1 MASGSLSLL
10 ESAKYGND
18 QLAAGVVETLIQ
30 ESPILEMLPFTAIQ
44 GNALKVN
51 VEDTLPAPAFRNV
64 NENYSRTFGTDTE
77 RFFGCSILGGEVFI
91 DNYIVRVQANQ
102 ISAKARQYA
111 KFAKAMSRTFDKYF
125 FDGTGTA
132 KDFKGINAL
141 IDDGLGQT
149 IDQSGNTLGTD
160 GTGGA
165 LTLAKMDEAM
175 DLLRNQSS
183 PDALLMN
190 RTLRRKVTSL
200 ARNTSGYFTLLDVG
214 EDMLGRQVSTYNG
227 VPIRIIGDDKDG
239 AAILD
244 FDENPGDGGTDCSS
258 IYSIAFGTDE
268 NVYGILG
275 LGGSFDVVDFGETE
289 ASPGHMGRVECYP
302 GVVVANSFSV
312 VRHGGIT
319 NA

>member
-18 QLAAGVVETLIQ
+18 QLASGVVETLIQ
-30 ESPILEMLPFTAIQ
+30 ESPILEMLPFTAIS
-44 GNALKVN
+44 GNALKVS

-64 NENYSRTFGTDTE
+64 NENYTRTFGTDTE

-111 KFAKAMSRTFDKYF
+111 KFAKAMSRTFDASF
-125 FDGTGTA
+125 FDGTGTS

-141 IDDGLGQT
+141 IDEGLGQKVAMAT
-149 IDQSGNTLGTD
+149 NGA
-160 GTGGA
+160 A
-165 LTLAKMDEAM
+165 LTLDKMDEAM
-175 DLLRNQSS
+175 DSVRNQSS

-190 RTLRRKVTSL
+190 RTVRRKVTSL

-214 EDMLGRQVSTYNG
+214 EDALGRQVSTYNG
-227 VPIRIIGDDKDG
+227 VPIRIIGDDKAG

-244 FDENPGDGGTDCSS
+244 FDETQGSSSVTSS
-258 IYSIAFGTDE
+258 IYALAFGTDE

-289 ASPGHMGRVECYP
+289 ASPGHLGRVEVYP
-302 GVVVANSFSV
+302 GVVIANSFSA
-312 VRHGGIT
+312 VRLHGIT

>member
-64 NENYSRTFGTDTE
+64 NETYTRTYGTDTE

-141 IDDGLGQT
+141 IDEGLGQKV
-149 IDQSGNTLGTD
+149 IQASGGGT
-160 GTGGA
+160 

-175 DLLRNQSS
+175 DTVRNQSS

-190 RTLRRKVTSL
+190 RTLRRKITSL

-239 AAILD
+239 SAILD
-244 FDENPGDGGTDCSS
+244 FDENPGDGTSDCSS

-319 NA
+319 NT

>member
-64 NENYSRTFGTDTE
+64 NETYSRTYGTDTE

-141 IDDGLGQT
+141 IDEGLGQKV
-149 IDQSGNTLGTD
+149 IQASGGGT
-160 GTGGA
+160 
-165 LTLAKMDEAM
+165 LTLDKMDEAM
-175 DLLRNQSS
+175 DTVRNQSS

-190 RTLRRKVTSL
+190 RTLRRKITSL

-239 AAILD
+239 NAILD
-244 FDENPGDGGTDCSS
+244 FDEDPGDTTTDCSS
-258 IYSIAFGTDE
+258 IYSIAFGTDD

-312 VRHGGIT
+312 VRHYGIHD
-319 NA
+319 A

>member
-18 QLAAGVVETLIQ
+18 QLASGVVETLIQ
-30 ESPILEMLPFTAIQ
+30 ESPILEMLPFTAIS
-44 GNALKVN
+44 GNALKVT

-111 KFAKAMSRTFDKYF
+111 KFAKAMSRTFDASF
-125 FDGTGTA
+125 FDGTGTS

-141 IDDGLGQT
+141 IDEGLGQKV
-149 IDQSGNTLGTD
+149 SMGTN
-160 GTGGA
+160 GAA
-165 LTLAKMDEAM
+165 LTLDKMDEAM
-175 DLLRNQSS
+175 DSVRNQSS

-190 RTLRRKVTSL
+190 RTVRRKVTSL

-214 EDMLGRQVSTYNG
+214 EDALGRQVSTYNG
-227 VPIRIIGDDKDG
+227 VPIRIIGDDKAG

-244 FDENPGDGGTDCSS
+244 FDETQGSSSVTSS
-258 IYSIAFGTDE
+258 IYALAFGTDE

-289 ASPGHMGRVECYP
+289 ASPGHLGRVEVYP
-302 GVVVANSFSV
+302 GVVIANSFSA
-312 VRHGGIT
+312 VRLHGIT

>member
-10 ESAKYGND
+10 EAAKYGSD
-18 QLAAGVVETLIQ
+18 QLASGVVETLIQ
-30 ESPILEMLPFTAIQ
+30 ESPILEMLPFTAIA

-51 VEDTLPAPAFRNV
+51 VEDTLPSPGFRNV
-64 NENYSRTFGTDTE
+64 NESYTRSHGTDTE

-111 KFAKAMSRTFDKYF
+111 KFAKAMSRTFDASF
-125 FDGTGTA
+125 FDGTGTN

-141 IDDGLGQT
+141 IDEGLGQK
-149 IDQSGNTLGTD
+149 QAAHANGA
-160 GTGGA
+160 A
-165 LTLAKMDEAM
+165 LTLDMLDESMDSV
-175 DLLRNQSS
+175 RNQSS

-214 EDMLGRQVSTYNG
+214 EDALGRQVSTYNG

-239 AAILD
+239 SAILD
-244 FDENPGDGGTDCSS
+244 FDETQGSSSVTSS
-258 IYSIAFGTDE
+258 IYCLAFGTDE

-289 ASPGHMGRVECYP
+289 SAPGHLGRVEVYP
-302 GVVVANSFSV
+302 GVVIANSFSA
-312 VRHGGIT
+312 VRLHGVT

>member
-141 IDDGLGQT
+141 IDEGLGQKV
-149 IDQSGNTLGTD
+149 IQASGGGT
-160 GTGGA
+160 

-175 DLLRNQSS
+175 DTVRNQSS

-190 RTLRRKVTSL
+190 RTLRRKITSL

-239 AAILD
+239 NAILA
-244 FDENPGDGGTDCSS
+244 FDENPGDGTSDCSS
-258 IYSIAFGTDE
+258 IYSISFGTDE

-289 ASPGHMGRVECYP
+289 ASPGHLGRVECYP

-312 VRHGGIT
+312 VRHYGIHD
-319 NA
+319 A

>member
-64 NENYSRTFGTDTE
+64 NETYTRSFGTDTE

-141 IDDGLGQT
+141 IDEGLGQKHPVAT
-149 IDQSGNTLGTD
+149 N
-160 GTGGA
+160 GGA
-165 LTLAKMDEAM
+165 LTLALMDEAN
-175 DLLRNQSS
+175 DLLRSQSS

-190 RTLRRKVTSL
+190 RTIRRKITSL

-239 AAILD
+239 SAILD
-244 FDENPGDGGTDCSS
+244 FDETQGSS
-258 IYSIAFGTDE
+258 DVTSSVYAISYGTDE

-312 VRHGGIT
+312 VRLHGIT

>member
-64 NENYSRTFGTDTE
+64 NETYSRTYGTDTE

-141 IDDGLGQT
+141 IDEKLGQKKEVAT
-149 IDQSGNTLGTD
+149 NGGT
-160 GTGGA
+160 
-165 LTLAKMDEAM
+165 LTLALMDETN
-175 DLLRNQSS
+175 DLLRGQSS

-190 RTLRRKVTSL
+190 RTLRRKITSL

-239 AAILD
+239 NAILD
-244 FDENPGDGGTDCSS
+244 FDETQGSSSETAS
-258 IYSIAFGTDE
+258 IYSISFGTDE

-312 VRHGGIT
+312 ARLKGIT
-319 NA
+319 NT